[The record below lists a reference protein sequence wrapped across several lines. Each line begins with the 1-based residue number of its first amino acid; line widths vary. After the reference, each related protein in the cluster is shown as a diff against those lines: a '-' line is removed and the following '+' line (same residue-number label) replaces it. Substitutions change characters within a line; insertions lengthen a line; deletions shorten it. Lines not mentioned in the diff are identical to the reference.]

1 MVVGKNII
9 RIAGSYN
16 FKGIDGI
23 IIVAHL
29 LVGKAEVIVNGRVT
43 GRNILCFMKD
53 INRIFIAF
61 EAAENCTKAN
71 HCVGVILIKGDYLFI
86 IRNRLFI
93 LSGTN
98 VDASQLL
105 QVFHVGLVAAQKLL
119 IEAGCGR
126 PVVSSNCILSLC

>member
-1 MVVGKNII
+1 MIVGKYII
-9 RIAGSYN
+9 RIAGCYD
-16 FKGIDGI
+16 FKGINGI
-23 IIVAHL
+23 IIIAHL
-29 LVGKAEVIVNGRVT
+29 LIGKAKVIVNGRVT

-61 EAAENCTKAN
+61 EAAENCTKAH
-71 HCVGVILIKGDYLFI
+71 HCVGVIRIKGDYLFI

-105 QVFHVGLVAAQKLL
+105 QIFHVGLVATQELL
-119 IEAGCGR
+119 IEAGRGR